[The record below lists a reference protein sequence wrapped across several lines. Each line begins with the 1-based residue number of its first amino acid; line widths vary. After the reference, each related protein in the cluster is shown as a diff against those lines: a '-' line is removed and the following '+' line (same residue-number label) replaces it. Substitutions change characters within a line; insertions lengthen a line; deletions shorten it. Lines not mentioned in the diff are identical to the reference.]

1 MTPHSSAPR
10 VAVVGCGWWGQNLV
24 RNFHSLGALAAVVE
38 PGPGGQARARE
49 LAPGI
54 PVHAALE
61 EVPAGL
67 PLVLATPAAT
77 HFELT
82 RQALLAGRDVFV
94 EKPLALR
101 TEQGRELV
109 DLAAREQRILMVGH
123 VLEYHPAIRKMLE
136 LIESGTLGKLHY
148 LYSNRLSLGKV
159 RREENILYSFAPHDI
174 AVMLR
179 LTGEMPEW
187 VSASGGIHLQPDI
200 ADITLSHLS
209 FPSGIQ
215 GHLFVSWLNPFKE
228 QRLVVVG
235 SQRMAVFDDVRK
247 RLELYDQRIDLG
259 PEDPVPI
266 KGEMQLVEFAREE
279 PLSLECQAFLEAL
292 RSRRPPLSDAESG
305 LRVLQVLEACQASLE
320 SNGTPVTLG

>member
-1 MTPHSSAPR
+1 MSPR
-10 VAVVGCGWWGQNLV
+10 VVVVGCGWWGQNLV
-24 RNFHSLGALAAVVE
+24 RNFHRLGALRAVVE
-38 PGPGGQARARE
+38 PGSAGQARARE
-49 LAPGI
+49 LAPDV
-54 PVHAALE
+54 PVYASLE
-61 EVPAGL
+61 EAPADAG
-67 PLVLATPAAT
+67 LVLATPAAT
-77 HFELT
+77 HYELS
-82 RQALLAGRDVFV
+82 REALRAGRDVFV

-109 DLAAREQRILMVGH
+109 DLAARQGRILMVGH
-123 VLEYHPAIRKMLE
+123 VLEYHPAIGRMLE
-136 LIESGTLGKLHY
+136 LIRSGTLGNLHY

-174 AVMLR
+174 AVILR
-179 LTGEMPEW
+179 LTGEMPRW

-209 FPSGIQ
+209 FASGIQ
-215 GHLFVSWLNPFKE
+215 GHIFVSWLNPFKE

-259 PEDPVPI
+259 PGDPVPI
-266 KGEMQLVEFAREE
+266 KGEMQLVDFAPDE
-279 PLSLECQAFLEAL
+279 PLALECRAFLEAMET
-292 RSRRPPLSDAESG
+292 RRPPLSDAESG

-320 SNGTPVTLG
+320 RNGAPVTLE

>member
-1 MTPHSSAPR
+1 MSAPPG
-10 VAVVGCGWWGQNLV
+10 VVVVGCGWWGQNLV
-24 RNFHSLGALAAVVE
+24 RNFHRLGALAAVVE
-38 PGPGGQARARE
+38 PGPAGQARAGE
-49 LAPGI
+49 LAPGV
-54 PVHAALE
+54 PVLSSLDQAPEAA
-61 EVPAGL
+61 

-77 HFELT
+77 HYDLC

-109 DLAAREQRILMVGH
+109 ELAARGGRILMVGH
-123 VLEYHPAIRKMLE
+123 VLEYHPAIGRLLE
-136 LIESGTLGKLHY
+136 LIRAGTLGDLHY

-174 AVMLR
+174 AVILR
-179 LTGEMPEW
+179 LTGEMPRW

-209 FPSGIQ
+209 FASGIQ
-215 GHLFVSWLNPFKE
+215 GHIFVSWLNPFKE

-259 PEDPVPI
+259 PEDPVPV

-279 PLSLECQAFLEAL
+279 PLALECQAFLDAI
-292 RSRRPPLSDAESG
+292 RTRRPPLSDAESG
-305 LRVLQVLEACQASLE
+305 LRVLQVLEACQSSLE
-320 SNGTPVTLG
+320 RNGAPVTLE

>member
-1 MTPHSSAPR
+1 MSDR
-10 VAVVGCGWWGQNLV
+10 VVVVGCGWWGQNLV
-24 RNFHSLGALAAVVE
+24 RNFHRLGALAAVVE
-38 PGPGGQARARE
+38 PGPAGQARARE
-49 LAPGI
+49 LAPDV
-54 PVHAALE
+54 PVFGSLAEA
-61 EVPAGL
+61 PGDAG
-67 PLVLATPAAT
+67 LVLATPAAT
-77 HFELT
+77 HYELS

-109 DLAAREQRILMVGH
+109 ELAAREGRILMVGH
-123 VLEYHPAIRKMLE
+123 VLEYHPAIGKMLE
-136 LIESGTLGKLHY
+136 LIRSGTLGELHY

-174 AVMLR
+174 AVILR
-179 LTGEMPEW
+179 LTGEMPRW

-209 FPSGIQ
+209 FASGIQ
-215 GHLFVSWLNPFKE
+215 GHIFVSWLNPFKE

-259 PEDPVPI
+259 PGDPVPI
-266 KGEMQLVEFAREE
+266 KGEMQLVEFARDE
-279 PLSLECQAFLEAL
+279 PLALECRAFLEAM
-292 RSRRPPLSDAESG
+292 RTRRPPLSDAASG
-305 LRVLQVLEACQASLE
+305 LRVLQVLEACQTSLE
-320 SNGTPVTLG
+320 RNGAPVTLE